1 MPEDKLSS
9 KKHMQMIPGVSMELV
24 TLLLLPLMG
33 FSMQN
38 GPGLKPREDID
49 NFKDSYYRDA
59 RLRIMKAC
67 CGSTDRASLQL
78 SGFEHKVVRWLSK
91 RNSVASDRYFL
102 TDTKCLDLMDILRS
116 VPQGHHEFDF
126 PIKAKLPFL
135 ELV

>member
-1 MPEDKLSS
+1 
-9 KKHMQMIPGVSMELV
+9 MQMIPGFRVSMELV

-49 NFKDSYYRDA
+49 TFKDSYYRDA

-78 SGFEHKVVRWLSK
+78 SGFELKVVRRSPWLAK